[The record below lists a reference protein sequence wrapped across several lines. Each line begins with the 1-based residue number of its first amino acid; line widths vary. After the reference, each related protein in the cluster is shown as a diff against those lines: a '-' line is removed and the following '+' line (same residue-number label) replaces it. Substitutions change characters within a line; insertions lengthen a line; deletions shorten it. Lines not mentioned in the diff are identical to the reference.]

1 MLQFAEMLDV
11 RLFLLSDLLDGHFFG
26 VELSQEDGALSST
39 SQPLQLG
46 DLLERNLPHIYKP
59 NQINAQRYQTS
70 DQSKQ
75 GILSQLISLGH
86 QINVKEEASFRFV
99 PQKHKV

>member
-1 MLQFAEMLDV
+1 MWVVLETDDVRVLQFAEVLDV

-46 DLLERNLPHIYKP
+46 DLLERNLPHVYKAIDKP
-59 NQINAQRYQTS
+59 CYQTS
-70 DQSKQ
+70 VQSQ
-75 GILSQLISLGH
+75 QRILAQLLEG
-86 QINVKEEASFRFV
+86 
-99 PQKHKV
+99 